1 MRPTSKSTSLMLVD
15 VQENLFYRIEGH
27 VRIEQRLHTLVQGLQ
42 CLSVPILCHQQYTQ
56 GLGETIASLK
66 VLLGNGE
73 VYEKKSFSCC
83 QNPNVCE
90 MLRAYETQ
98 SVIVAGVEAHVCV
111 LQTALDLKEKG
122 FDVIVCT
129 DAIGSRYETDCETA
143 LKRMAQ
149 EGIFLTTVESILFEL
164 LGTAEH
170 AEFKAISRL
179 VKER

>member
-1 MRPTSKSTSLMLVD
+1 MRPKVNTACLMLVD
-15 VQENLFYRIEGH
+15 VQEKLFYRMEGH
-27 VRIEQRLHTLVQGLQ
+27 SRIEQRLCTLVQGLQ
-42 CLSVPILCHQQYTQ
+42 CLSVPIVCNQQYTQ

-66 VLLGNGE
+66 VLLGDGE

-83 QNPNVCE
+83 QNPNVTE
-90 MLRAYETQ
+90 TLRAYETQ

-111 LQTALDLKEKG
+111 LQTALDLKERG

-129 DAIGSRYETDCETA
+129 DAVGSRYGYDCETA
-143 LKRMAQ
+143 LRRMEQ
-149 EGIFLTTVESILFEL
+149 EGIFLATVESILFEL